1 MHPLRPPAIRQASN
15 ELAKAQIINTTT
27 GVATSVMYNPEELRL
42 DQGTTFA
49 EVPVP
54 GLDTP
59 PLHYVRGRPRT
70 LSMEL
75 FFDTSERGSDA
86 REHPAAIVA
95 LLDKLPQT
103 QAPPVLLFSLGRL
116 QLTCVLVE
124 AGQRFTMFLRSG
136 TPVRCTM
143 SVKFQEFVRIDVE
156 IRRGVFVGSPTVSA
170 AAGAAARA
178 AAPAVR
184 AAARALGVAP
194 VVHLTVDGDTL
205 SGLAGA
211 YLGDPARW
219 REIADANDV
228 VDPFALRPGT
238 PLVIPGGRR

>member
-1 MHPLRPPAIRQASN
+1 
-15 ELAKAQIINTTT
+15 
-27 GVATSVMYNPEELRL
+27 MYNPEELRL

-59 PLHYVRGRPRT
+59 PIQYVRGRPRT

-75 FFDTSERGSDA
+75 FFDSYESGSDVRA
-86 REHPAAIVA
+86 HTAPIVA
-95 LLDKLPQT
+95 MLDKVPQT

-143 SVKFQEFVRIDVE
+143 SVKFQEYVRIDVE
-156 IRRGVFVGSPTVSA
+156 IRG
-170 AAGAAARA
+170 
-178 AAPAVR
+178 
-184 AAARALGVAP
+184 
-194 VVHLTVDGDTL
+194 
-205 SGLAGA
+205 GLF
-211 YLGDPARW
+211 L
-219 REIADANDV
+219 
-228 VDPFALRPGT
+228 
-238 PLVIPGGRR
+238 